1 MCAASRKMATSLTV
15 LGIRR
20 RGRINFD
27 VRYIIKITALFATKT
42 CNECIKGLLNERRG
56 NKKNIQLYLFFFLL
70 KDRRMKKKTTRRDQE
85 IIKKEPLCY
94 DVSFCFKKRTFC
106 VEK

>member
-1 MCAASRKMATSLTV
+1 MATSSTV

-42 CNECIKGLLNERRG
+42 CNECIKGYKTKEEET
-56 NKKNIQLYLFFFLL
+56 KKYTIISLFFKL